1 MEFNHKPVLL
11 KECLEG
17 LNIKSDGIYVD
28 ATLGGAGHSYHILEK
43 LSTAGHLYGFDQ
55 DVAAIEASK
64 LRLSSLSLSNYTLVH
79 ANFSKIRQVLDE
91 YQINNIDG
99 ALFDLGVSSFQLDSG
114 ERGFSYNFNATLDM
128 RMDQRQS
135 FTAYDIVN
143 TYSEKQIAD
152 ILYLY
157 GEEKFSR
164 QIARNII
171 SKRVKAPIRTTFE
184 LVDIIKESLPAKSR
198 NEKGH
203 PAKRTF
209 QALRIE
215 VNQELTILRQAL
227 LDVASRLNPQGR
239 LCVITFH
246 SLEDRIV
253 KDLFKELSSE
263 QEWNRNMPISL
274 KKSNIQYRL
283 LHKKPLISSDEE
295 LIDNRRAA
303 SAKLRIIEKI

>member
-274 KKSNIQYRL
+274 KKPNIQYRL

>member
-303 SAKLRIIEKI
+303 SAKLRTLEKI

>member
-274 KKSNIQYRL
+274 QKSNIQYRL
-283 LHKKPLISSDEE
+283 VHKKPLTSSDEE
-295 LIDNRRAA
+295 LVDNRRAA
-303 SAKLRIIEKI
+303 SAKLRILEKI

>member
-1 MEFNHKPVLL
+1 M
-11 KECLEG
+11 
-17 LNIKSDGIYVD
+17 
-28 ATLGGAGHSYHILEK
+28 
-43 LSTAGHLYGFDQ
+43 
-55 DVAAIEASK
+55 
-64 LRLSSLSLSNYTLVH
+64 
-79 ANFSKIRQVLDE
+79 LDE

-274 KKSNIQYRL
+274 QKSNIQYRL
-283 LHKKPLISSDEE
+283 VHKKPLTSSDEE
-295 LIDNRRAA
+295 LVDNRRAA
-303 SAKLRIIEKI
+303 SAKLRILEKI